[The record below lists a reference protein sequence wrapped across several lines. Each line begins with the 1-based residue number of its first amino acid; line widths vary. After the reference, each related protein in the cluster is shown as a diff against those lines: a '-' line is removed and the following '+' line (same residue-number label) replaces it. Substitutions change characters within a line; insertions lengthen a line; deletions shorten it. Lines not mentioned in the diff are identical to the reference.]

1 MAQRATESMVVNAS
15 PDEVYRVVVD
25 FERYPEWV
33 SELKHI
39 EVLERDADG
48 RALEVEFRAAAY
60 GRSTTYAL
68 RYDYDQAPRV
78 LRWWQTRGDLTAELH
93 GQYQFDAAGAA
104 TKVTYDLEVELS
116 VPIPSFVK
124 ARAANRI
131 QTHAL
136 GELRARAE
144 AHP

>member
-1 MAQRATESMVVNAS
+1 MVVNAS